1 MRFKEYNM
9 TKSIEKE
16 PRNLCLF
23 SFFSPLVI
31 IIMSF
36 IYENFQKVC
45 LLYVFTYK
53 NLAHGI
59 NTTYKM
65 SIQDIIHYIRYND
78 YIKMTL

>member
-1 MRFKEYNM
+1 MWLN
-9 TKSIEKE
+9 
-16 PRNLCLF
+16 
-23 SFFSPLVI
+23 V
-31 IIMSF
+31 MSF

-65 SIQDIIHYIRYND
+65 SIFTIAFGKY
-78 YIKMTL
+78 LLAL